1 MIERMI
7 VMAIKPKYA
16 KMIYEDK
23 KHWEFRKAPPPL
35 MQPILLYES
44 APVGKITGMVTFAFA
59 IKSRARL
66 VWTIAKVG
74 MWGKSGTGITAAEL
88 QDYAGGEK
96 GQVSAL
102 KVLSCVRFETPIE
115 LRSRPPQNWA
125 RYEFDFPEQLKTEEV
140 QHG

>member
-1 MIERMI
+1 MIKKMI
-7 VMAIKPKYA
+7 VMAIKPEYA
-16 KMIYEDK
+16 KAIYEGK

-35 MQPILLYES
+35 MEGILLYES
-44 APVGKITGMVTFAFA
+44 APVGKITGMVTFALA

-66 VWTIAKVG
+66 VWTIAKAD
-74 MWGKSGTGITAAEL
+74 MWDQRGTGITASEL

-102 KVLSCVRFETPIE
+102 KVLSCVKFETPIE

-125 RYEFDFPEQLKTEEV
+125 RYEFDVPE
-140 QHG
+140 

>member
-1 MIERMI
+1 MIKKMI
-7 VMAIKPKYA
+7 VMAIKPEYA
-16 KMIYEDK
+16 KAIYEGK

-35 MQPILLYES
+35 MEGILLYES
-44 APVGKITGMVTFAFA
+44 APVGKITGMVTFALA

-66 VWTIAKVG
+66 VWTIARANR
-74 MWGKSGTGITAAEL
+74 WDQRGTGITAAEL

-125 RYEFDFPEQLKTEEV
+125 RYEFDFPE
-140 QHG
+140 

>member
-1 MIERMI
+1 MIKKMI
-7 VMAIKPKYA
+7 VMAIKPEYA
-16 KMIYEDK
+16 KAIYEGK

-35 MQPILLYES
+35 MEGILLYES
-44 APVGKITGMVTFAFA
+44 APVGKITGMVTFALA

-66 VWTIAKVG
+66 VWTIARAN
-74 MWGKSGTGITAAEL
+74 MWDQRGTGITAAEL

-125 RYEFDFPEQLKTEEV
+125 RYEFDFPE
-140 QHG
+140 